1 MKKSVV
7 IMCHLL
13 FWVFSS
19 LLITLGFNLL
29 AIPAAIFGG
38 KGPDV
43 WSQLSALLITLPI
56 GAIIFYAS
64 YFLFNFFAKKPSRVS
79 WLTFAYILSITVLV
93 LFELYNSR
101 KVDFLDILIIFLPI
115 EYFNAFGFLFRTFI
129 EWIKDRKIKAE
140 LEKDKLASQLEL
152 LKAQINP
159 HFLFNTLNNIDVLIQ
174 EEPLK
179 ASEFLKKLSE
189 ILRFILYES
198 DSATIPL
205 AKEIEYARKY
215 IDLQKI
221 RTSNENFVKLE
232 ISGNENGKFIAP
244 LIFVH
249 FIENAFKFATNKK
262 VENAISIKIEI
273 SEKRVSFFCRNNINR
288 SEVSHDE
295 IKGLGL
301 NLIKQRLDLIYQ
313 NTYNLTFKEEDNWYI
328 VNLEIQLNEY

>member
-1 MKKSVV
+1 M
-7 IMCHLL
+7 L

-38 KGPDV
+38 KGPDF

-56 GAIIFYAS
+56 GAIIFYTS
-64 YFLFNFFAKKPSRVS
+64 YFLFNFFAKKPSRIS
-79 WLTFAYILSITVLV
+79 WLTLAYIVSITVLV

-115 EYFNAFGFLFRTFI
+115 VYFNAFGFLFRTFI

-152 LKAQINP
+152 LKSQINP

-174 EEPLK
+174 QEPLK

-205 AKEIEYARKY
+205 AKEIEYVRKY

-244 LIFVH
+244 LIFIH

-295 IKGLGL
+295 IKNLGL

-313 NTYNLTFKEEDNWYI
+313 NTYNLTIKEEDNWYI
-328 VNLEIQLNEY
+328 VNLEIQLNDH